1 MRIVTV
7 STDTPTEIRLGHA
20 VHGLKATMLS
30 DAKLLVT
37 DRFGLRN
44 QNFNNFKFPGRP
56 GLPVPT
62 TLLVDGSGKV
72 VWKDQSE
79 NYTQRSDPQ
88 VVRAALS
95 SFTGTSARPKTAR
108 S

>member
-1 MRIVTV
+1 MRPDLDAAGVRIVTV
-7 STDTPTEIRLGHA
+7 STDTPAEIRLGHA
-20 VHGLKATMLS
+20 VHGLQATMLS
-30 DAKLLVT
+30 DAQLLVT

-62 TLLVDGSGKV
+62 TLLVDGSGTV
-72 VWKDQSE
+72 VWKDQAE

-88 VVRAALS
+88 IVRAALAS
-95 SFTGTSARPKTAR
+95 LSR
-108 S
+108 